1 MPQKFNFRSRS
12 VCLAPQLFQ
21 LDAMRAGWL
30 LMISSDPYPTSFS
43 AHTELFICAI
53 CQWLY

>member
-21 LDAMRAGWL
+21 LDAMRAGCL